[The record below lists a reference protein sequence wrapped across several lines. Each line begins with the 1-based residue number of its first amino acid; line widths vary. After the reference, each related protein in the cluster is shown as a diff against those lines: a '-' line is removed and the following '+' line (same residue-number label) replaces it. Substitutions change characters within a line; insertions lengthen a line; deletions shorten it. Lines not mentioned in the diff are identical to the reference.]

1 MSSSGPCV
9 RFGLD
14 TSCLLPLVAE
24 WHEHHEQTTKHY
36 RTRLE
41 RGEHPVI
48 PVHALLECYSVLTR
62 LPHPLKTTPES
73 AAEVLTKYFADVE
86 IAGLESRV
94 GWFVIRSSSLLRIT
108 GGRVYDAAI
117 AAAAAEAGVTVLVT
131 WNVRHFLGFAP
142 PGLEVVQP

>member
-1 MSSSGPCV
+1 MSSSSSAV

-24 WHEHHEQTTKHY
+24 WHERYEQTTRDY
-36 RTRLE
+36 RSRLD
-41 RGEHPVI
+41 RGQHPVI

-62 LPHPLKTTPES
+62 LPHPLKTAPES
-73 AAEVLTKYFADVE
+73 AVDVLTKYFADVE
-86 IAGLESRV
+86 LAGLESRV
-94 GWFVIRSSSLLRIT
+94 GWFVIRSSSSWRIT

-117 AAAAAEAGVTVLVT
+117 AAAAMEAGASVLVT

-142 PGLEVVQP
+142 PGLQVVQP